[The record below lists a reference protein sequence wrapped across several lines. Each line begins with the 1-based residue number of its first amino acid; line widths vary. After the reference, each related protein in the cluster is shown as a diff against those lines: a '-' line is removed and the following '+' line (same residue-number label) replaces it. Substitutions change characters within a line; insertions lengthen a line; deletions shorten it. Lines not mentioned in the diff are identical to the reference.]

1 MFVAFAHRRLQL
13 CENIYMHD
21 YVDDRICGITSTVRT
36 NGPRHDNY
44 YFGYGVWQ
52 SERENRKSKKNIESQ
67 PENICWRVFFLVRVA
82 FVCLRRGQDDGWGRQ
97 AVL

>member
-44 YFGYGVWQ
+44 YLDMVFGNLRGKI
-52 SERENRKSKKNIESQ
+52 ENLRKTSKANQ
-67 PENICWRVFFLVRVA
+67 RT
-82 FVCLRRGQDDGWGRQ
+82 FVDVYFSWCE
-97 AVL
+97 